1 MNQKNIF
8 VAAAVLLLVAFGAG
22 VVFYKNYQS
31 EQAAAL
37 VAKNRTVLERAHAQ
51 TFGNPNAPV
60 HIVEF
65 FDPACET
72 CRDFYPLVKNLMAAN
87 PGKIKLS
94 MRYAPLHKGSDEVVQ
109 AIEASRK
116 QSMFQQTLE
125 ALFASQSHW
134 VINHVSQPNLI
145 WDPLSGL
152 PLDLRQLQADMASP
166 AVAQVIAQD
175 VADLQALNI
184 TMTPEF
190 FVNGK
195 PLPSFGYEPLKK
207 LVDEALM
214 ESAQAR

>member
-1 MNQKNIF
+1 MKQKNIF
-8 VAAAVLLLVAFGAG
+8 IASAVLLLVVFGVAA
-22 VVFYKNYQS
+22 VLYKNHQAD
-31 EQAAAL
+31 QAAQLIAQ
-37 VAKNRTVLERAHAQ
+37 NRAVLERAHAQ

-72 CRDFYPLVKNLMAAN
+72 CRDFYPLVKKMMAAN
-87 PGKIKLS
+87 PGMIKLS
-94 MRYAPLHKGSDEVVQ
+94 MRYAPLHKGSDQVVK

-116 QSMFQQTLE
+116 QAMFQQTLE
-125 ALFASQSHW
+125 TLFASQSHW
-134 VINHVSQPNLI
+134 VVQHVSQPQLI

-152 PLDLRQLQADMASP
+152 PLDLRQLQADMESP

-175 VADLQALNI
+175 VADAKVLNI

-207 LVDEALM
+207 LVDDALL
-214 ESAQAR
+214 ESAQAK

>member
-1 MNQKNIF
+1 MKQKNIF
-8 VAAAVLLLVAFGAG
+8 IASVVLLLAIFGIGA
-22 VVFYKNYQS
+22 VLYKNHQAD
-31 EQAAAL
+31 QAAQL
-37 VAKNRTVLERAHAQ
+37 VAKNRAVLERAHAH
-51 TFGNPNAPV
+51 TFGNPQAPV

-72 CRDFYPLVKNLMAAN
+72 CRDFYPLVKKLIAAN

-94 MRYAPLHKGSDEVVQ
+94 MRYAPLHKGSDQVVK

-116 QSMFQQTLE
+116 QAMFQQTLE

-134 VINHVSQPNLI
+134 VVQHVSQPQLI

-152 PLDLRQLQADMASP
+152 PLDLRQLQADMESP
-166 AVAQVIAQD
+166 AVAQIIAQD
-175 VADLQALNI
+175 VADAKALNI

-195 PLPSFGYEPLKK
+195 PLPSFGWEPLKK
-207 LVDEALM
+207 LVDDALAQ
-214 ESAQAR
+214 SALQK

>member
-1 MNQKNIF
+1 MKQKNIF
-8 VAAAVLLLVAFGAG
+8 IASAVLLLVVFGVAA
-22 VVFYKNYQS
+22 VLYKNHQAD
-31 EQAAAL
+31 QAAQLIAQ
-37 VAKNRTVLERAHAQ
+37 NRAVLERAHAQ

-72 CRDFYPLVKNLMAAN
+72 CRDFYPLVKKMMAAN

-94 MRYAPLHKGSDEVVQ
+94 MRYAPLHKGSDQVVK

-116 QSMFQQTLE
+116 QAMFQQTLE
-125 ALFASQSHW
+125 TLFASQSHW
-134 VINHVSQPNLI
+134 VVQHVSQPQLI

-152 PLDLRQLQADMASP
+152 PLDLRQLQADMESP

-175 VADLQALNI
+175 VADAKVLNI

-207 LVDEALM
+207 LVDEALL
-214 ESAQAR
+214 ESTRAK

>member
-1 MNQKNIF
+1 LLLVVF
-8 VAAAVLLLVAFGAG
+8 GLAAVL
-22 VVFYKNYQS
+22 YKNHQAD
-31 EQAAAL
+31 QAAQLIAQ
-37 VAKNRTVLERAHAQ
+37 NRAVLERAHAQ

-72 CRDFYPLVKNLMAAN
+72 CRDFYPLVKKMMAAN

-94 MRYAPLHKGSDEVVQ
+94 MRYAPLHKGSDQVVK

-116 QSMFQQTLE
+116 QAMFQQTLE
-125 ALFASQSHW
+125 TLFASQSHW
-134 VINHVSQPNLI
+134 VVQHVSQPQLI

-152 PLDLRQLQADMASP
+152 PLDLRQLQADMESP

-175 VADLQALNI
+175 VADAKVLNI

-207 LVDEALM
+207 LVDDALL
-214 ESAQAR
+214 ESAQAK

>member
-1 MNQKNIF
+1 MKQKNIF
-8 VAAAVLLLVAFGAG
+8 IVAVAALAVVFAAGAFFYKSQQAQQAAQLVA
-22 VVFYKNYQS
+22 Q
-31 EQAAAL
+31 
-37 VAKNRTVLERAHAQ
+37 NRAVLERAHAQ
-51 TFGNPNAPV
+51 TFGNSNAPV

-72 CRDFYPLVKNLMAAN
+72 CRDFYPLVKQMLAAN

-94 MRYAPLHKGSDEVVQ
+94 VRYAPLHKGSDQVVK

-116 QSMFQQTLE
+116 QGMFQSTLE
-125 ALFASQSHW
+125 ALFASQGHW

-152 PLDLRQLQADMASP
+152 PLDLRRLQADMESP
-166 AVAQVIAQD
+166 EVTQVIAQD
-175 VADLQALNI
+175 VADAKALTI

-195 PLPSFGYEPLKK
+195 PLPSFGYDQLKK
-207 LVDEALM
+207 LVDDALL
-214 ESAQAR
+214 ESAQVK

>member
-1 MNQKNIF
+1 MKQKNILI
-8 VAAAVLLLVAFGAG
+8 ASAVLLLVVFGVAA
-22 VVFYKNYQS
+22 VLYKNHQAD
-31 EQAAAL
+31 QAAQI
-37 VAKNRTVLERAHAQ
+37 VAQNRAVLERAHAQ

-72 CRDFYPLVKNLMAAN
+72 CRDFYPLVKKMMAAN
-87 PGKIKLS
+87 PDKIKLS
-94 MRYAPLHKGSDEVVQ
+94 MRYAPLHKGSDQVVK

-116 QSMFQQTLE
+116 QGMFQQTLE
-125 ALFASQSHW
+125 TLFASQGHW
-134 VINHVSQPNLI
+134 VVQHVSQPQLI

-152 PLDLRQLQADMASP
+152 PLDLRQLQADMELP

-175 VADLQALNI
+175 VADAKVLNI

-207 LVDEALM
+207 LVDDALL
-214 ESAQAR
+214 ESAQAK